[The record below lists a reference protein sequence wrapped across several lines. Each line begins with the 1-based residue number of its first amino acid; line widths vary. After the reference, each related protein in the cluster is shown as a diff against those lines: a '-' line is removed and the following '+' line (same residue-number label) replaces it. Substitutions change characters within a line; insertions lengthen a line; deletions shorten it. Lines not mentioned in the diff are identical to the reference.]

1 MEAKLNNG
9 AVPLLNDLLEKA
21 SSLDASDI
29 HIEPGGGSVRVRYRV
44 DGLLQP
50 GITIHRSM
58 QQQIISRIKILGEMD
73 ISEQRLPQDGRT
85 FVKVGNRE
93 FDLRISTVPAIH
105 GEKAVIRLLDRKKT
119 ALPLEELG
127 IREEDLNYY
136 KSQIEKPQGLILV
149 CGPTGCGKTTTL
161 YSSLEKINRDPLNI
175 VTIEDPVEYQLP
187 KINQIQ
193 VNFKTGLTFA
203 KGLRAILRQD
213 PDVIM
218 VGEIRDNETAVIAIQ
233 AAMTGHLVFSTLHT
247 NDAASSVMR
256 LMDMG
261 IEPYLISSTLKCVVS
276 QRLVR
281 KLCETCGGTGC
292 KACSQSGYK
301 GRIGVFE
308 MLKIDDGIRNMIN
321 RRVSSHELAGSS
333 KFWKLADHA
342 EALVKNGITSREEVV
357 RSVHVE

>member
-1 MEAKLNNG
+1 MEAKFNNG
-9 AVPLLNDLLEKA
+9 AVPMINDLLEKA
-21 SSLDASDI
+21 ASLDASDI
-29 HIEPGGGSVRVRYRV
+29 HIEPGASSLRVRYRV

-85 FVKVGNRE
+85 FIRIGNRE
-93 FDLRISTVPAIH
+93 FDLRISTIPAIY
-105 GEKAVIRLLDRKKT
+105 GEKAVIRLLDRKRT

-127 IREEDLNYY
+127 IPEEDLSYY
-136 KSQIEKPQGLILV
+136 TKQIEKPQGLILV

-161 YSSLEKINRDPLNI
+161 YSSLEKINRDPVNI

-193 VNFKTGLTFA
+193 VNYRTGLTFA
-203 KGLRAILRQD
+203 KGLRAVLRQD

-218 VGEIRDNETAVIAIQ
+218 VGEIRDNETAAIAIQ

-247 NDAASSVMR
+247 NDSASSIVR

-261 IEPYLISSTLKCVVS
+261 IEPYLISSTLKCAVA

-281 KLCETCGGTGC
+281 KSCETCKGAGCRSCNQTG
-292 KACSQSGYK
+292 YR
-301 GRIGVFE
+301 GRTGIFE
-308 MLKIDDGIRNMIN
+308 MLKIDDGIRKMID
-321 RRVSSHELAGSS
+321 RKASSHELAGSS
-333 KFWKLADHA
+333 GFRRLAENA